1 MKSLRS
7 RLLVALVGAVLAV
20 GLVTSAATYFAARA
34 EIGELLDEQLRQVAL
49 SMRDHARLD
58 LGGLGRPG
66 DPDHRVVVQIWDPSG
81 GAIYS
86 SDPTPPLALTRA
98 PGFSTIEHAGRKWR
112 MFTAVAGPRTIQV
125 AEPTARRTELAAN
138 VALRILVPI
147 LASLPLLGALV
158 WLLVGKGL
166 APLSRLART
175 IGGRSPT
182 SLDPLPQTDLP
193 EEVRPLVGAL
203 NGLLGRL
210 ETAFAA
216 QRRFAADAAHELRTP
231 LTALGLQ
238 IQLLE
243 KARDENERAGAVDR
257 LKHGVKRAT
266 RLVEQLLTLAR
277 LEPDSAEQ
285 PTERVALDALARTV
299 VGDLAALAEAKP
311 VALMIVR
318 AEPVAVR
325 GTEEALRILA
335 SNVVDNAIRYTPAGG
350 RIEVHVFK
358 VGDRAVL
365 EVADTGPG
373 IAPEERQRVF
383 DRFYR
388 VTGTEVPGSG
398 LGLAIVKEVAS
409 LHGATLELAEGL
421 DGGGLTVRVAMAAG
435 LGSPSLARPPSQP
448 SP

>member
-421 DGGGLTVRVAMAAG
+421 DGGGLTVRVAMAA
-435 LGSPSLARPPSQP
+435 A
-448 SP
+448 

>member
-86 SDPTPPLALTRA
+86 SDPTPPLPLTRA

-193 EEVRPLVGAL
+193 EEVQPLVGAL

-435 LGSPSLARPPSQP
+435 
-448 SP
+448 

>member
-7 RLLVALVGAVLAV
+7 RLLVTLVGAVLAI

-34 EIGELLDEQLRQVAL
+34 EIGELLDEELRQVAL

-58 LGGLGRPG
+58 LGGLGRAG
-66 DPDHRVVVQIWDPSG
+66 DPAHRVVVQIWDPSG
-81 GAIYS
+81 GAVYS
-86 SDPTPPLALTRA
+86 SDPTPPLPLTRA
-98 PGFSTIEHAGRKWR
+98 PGFSNIEHSGRNWR
-112 MFTAVAGPRTIQV
+112 MFTTVAGPRTIQV
-125 AEPTARRTELAAN
+125 AQPAALRTALAAN

-147 LASLPLLGALV
+147 LASLPLLGFLV
-158 WLLVGKGL
+158 WLIVGRGL
-166 APLSRLART
+166 APLARLART
-175 IGGRSPT
+175 LGARSPT
-182 SLDPLPQTDLP
+182 SLEPLPAAELP
-193 EEVRPLVGAL
+193 DEVQPLVGAL
-203 NGLLGRL
+203 NDLLRRL

-243 KARDENERAGAVDR
+243 RARDEGERAAATDR
-257 LKHGVKRAT
+257 LKNGVKRAT

-277 LEPDSAEQ
+277 LEPDAAEQ
-285 PTERVALDALARTV
+285 PVAEVALDALARSV

-311 VALMIVR
+311 VALALVR

-325 GTEEALRILA
+325 GAEDALRILA
-335 SNVVDNAIRYTPAGG
+335 SNLTDNAIRYTPAGG
-350 RIEVHVFK
+350 RIEVRVFK

-373 IAPEERQRVF
+373 IPPEERQRVF
-383 DRFYR
+383 DRFHR
-388 VTGTEVPGSG
+388 VAGTEVPGSG
-398 LGLAIVKEVAS
+398 LGLAIVKQVAG

-421 DGGGLTVRVAMAAG
+421 DGGGLTVRVSMAA
-435 LGSPSLARPPSQP
+435 A
-448 SP
+448 

>member
-285 PTERVALDALARTV
+285 PTERVALDTLVRTV

-435 LGSPSLARPPSQP
+435 
-448 SP
+448 

>member
-1 MKSLRS
+1 VKSLRS

-193 EEVRPLVGAL
+193 EEVQPLVGAL

-435 LGSPSLARPPSQP
+435 
-448 SP
+448 

>member
-1 MKSLRS
+1 VKSLRG
-7 RLLVALVGAVLAV
+7 RLLVALVGVVLAV

-86 SDPTPPLALTRA
+86 SDPTPPLPLTRE

-125 AEPTARRTELAAN
+125 AEPAARRTELAAN

-285 PTERVALDALARTV
+285 PTERVALDALVRTV

-311 VALMIVR
+311 VALTIVR

-435 LGSPSLARPPSQP
+435 
-448 SP
+448 

>member
-1 MKSLRS
+1 VKSLRS

-193 EEVRPLVGAL
+193 EEVQPLVGAL

-421 DGGGLTVRVAMAAG
+421 DGGGLTVRVAMAA
-435 LGSPSLARPPSQP
+435 A
-448 SP
+448 

>member
-86 SDPTPPLALTRA
+86 SDPTPPLPLTRA

-193 EEVRPLVGAL
+193 EEVQPLVGAL

-285 PTERVALDALARTV
+285 PTERVALDTLVRTV

-311 VALMIVR
+311 VALMVVR

-335 SNVVDNAIRYTPAGG
+335 SNVVDNAIRYTPPGG

-435 LGSPSLARPPSQP
+435 
-448 SP
+448 

>member
-1 MKSLRS
+1 VKSLRS
-7 RLLVALVGAVLAV
+7 RLLVALVGVVLAV

-86 SDPTPPLALTRA
+86 SDPTPPLPLTRA

-243 KARDENERAGAVDR
+243 KARDENARAGAVDR

-311 VALMIVR
+311 VALTIVR
-318 AEPVAVR
+318 AEPVVVR

-335 SNVVDNAIRYTPAGG
+335 SNLVDNAIRYTPAGG

-421 DGGGLTVRVAMAAG
+421 EGGGLTVRVAMAAG
-435 LGSPSLARPPSQP
+435 
-448 SP
+448 

>member
-193 EEVRPLVGAL
+193 EEVQPLVGAL

-435 LGSPSLARPPSQP
+435 
-448 SP
+448 

>member
-1 MKSLRS
+1 VKSLRS

-435 LGSPSLARPPSQP
+435 
-448 SP
+448 

>member
-193 EEVRPLVGAL
+193 EEVQPLVGAL

-421 DGGGLTVRVAMAAG
+421 DGGGLTVRVSLPAA
-435 LGSPSLARPPSQP
+435 
-448 SP
+448 